1 MTNWTP
7 ALETRA
13 GPKYLAIA
21 DALAEDIADGRLEA
35 GEKLPTHRDLA
46 YRLGVTIGTISRAYA
61 EAERRGLTAGEV
73 GRGTYVRG
81 QIVSHGTATD
91 VDPWRALTSDP
102 QPATSLVDLSL
113 SYPPPA
119 AISTD
124 FGRVLREIAAEPGS
138 INLMSYGGHVGALE
152 HRAAAAAW
160 IAQGGYRPEPERMV
174 VTAGAQH
181 ALLAALHA
189 VARPG
194 DRIGAERLTYTGL
207 IKAVEM
213 LGLAVEPIA
222 MDEEGLLPDAVER
235 ACRSG
240 VKAISLVPTLQ
251 NPTTAI
257 MSAARREAIAEIAVR
272 HDVPLIEDDLFA
284 LLSPNAP
291 PPNATLIP
299 DHVLYVTS
307 LSKTVAPGL
316 RIGYLAAPERW
327 RIGAV
332 LAVRS
337 STWMAP
343 PLMAEVASRWIADG
357 TARRVL
363 ESHRR
368 EGSERMAL
376 ARRALAGYDVAAGAG
391 ALHLWLKLPPP
402 WQAEEFS
409 RRARDAGVIIASQAP
424 FLARQPASPAT
435 PIGEQAVRV
444 CLGGSTDR
452 DRLAWALD
460 RVAGVLRAGPESA
473 QRVPEL
479 ASIV

>member
-1 MTNWTP
+1 MP
-7 ALETRA
+7 AHAVSLPSRGSRV

-21 DALAEDIADGRLEA
+21 DGRLEA
-35 GEKLPTHRDLA
+35 GAKLPTHRDLA
-46 YRLGVTIGTISRAYA
+46 YRLGVAIGTVSCAYA

-91 VDPWRALTSDP
+91 VDPWRSLTSDP
-102 QPATSLVDLSL
+102 QPVTNLVDLSL

-119 AISTD
+119 AISND
-124 FGRVLREIAAEPGS
+124 FGRVLRDIAAEPGS

-152 HRAAAAAW
+152 HRAAATTW
-160 IAQGGYRPEPERMV
+160 IAQGGYRPEPERLV

-207 IKAVEM
+207 IK
-213 LGLAVEPIA
+213 
-222 MDEEGLLPDAVER
+222 AVER

-284 LLSPNAP
+284 LLSPDAP
-291 PPNATLIP
+291 PPIATLIP

-316 RIGYLAAPERW
+316 RVGYLAAPERW
-327 RIGAV
+327 RISAV

-343 PLMAEVASRWIADG
+343 PLMAEVASRWITDG

-368 EGSERMAL
+368 EASERMAL
-376 ARRALAGYDVAAGAG
+376 ARRAFAGFDFAAGAG
-391 ALHLWLKLPPP
+391 ALHLWLRLPPP

-409 RRARDAGVIIASQAP
+409 RRARDAGVVIASQAL
-424 FLARQPASPAT
+424 FLARQPASPAS
-435 PIGEQAVRV
+435 PVGEQAVRV

-452 DRLAWALD
+452 ERLAWALD
-460 RVAGVLRAGPESA
+460 RVANVLRAGPEAS